1 VTSSIR
7 GLLGNVTDID
17 TRRQQVI
24 LQDLTVPYDYL
35 VVATG
40 AAHSYFGKDA
50 WARYAPGLKGVDDA
64 TAIRRHVLEAF
75 EQAEIA
81 TSEAERQCLLN
92 FVIVGAGPTGVELAG
107 AIAELARFGMG
118 KDFRNIDPSAANI
131 LLVQAAPRILPTF
144 PEELSRRAQQSLER
158 IGVKVL
164 ADSKVQNI
172 DAEGVIIADERTASR
187 AWTCEKT
194 RLGSLVPSG

>member
-1 VTSSIR
+1 
-7 GLLGNVTDID
+7 LLGNVTDID
-17 TRRQQVI
+17 DRRQQVT

-40 AAHSYFGKDA
+40 ATHSYFGKDA

-64 TAIRRHVLEAF
+64 IAIRRHVLEAF

-81 TSEAERQCLLN
+81 TSEAERQRLLN

-118 KDFRNIDPSAANI
+118 NDSGRLDTWTYEGPS
-131 LLVQAAPRILPTF
+131 
-144 PEELSRRAQQSLER
+144 
-158 IGVKVL
+158 
-164 ADSKVQNI
+164 
-172 DAEGVIIADERTASR
+172 
-187 AWTCEKT
+187 
-194 RLGSLVPSG
+194 

>member
-1 VTSSIR
+1 VT
-7 GLLGNVTDID
+7 
-17 TRRQQVI
+17 

-40 AAHSYFGKDA
+40 ATHSYFGKDA

-64 TAIRRHVLEAF
+64 IAIRRHVLEAF

-81 TSEAERQCLLN
+81 TSEAERQRLLN

-118 KDFRNIDPSAANI
+118 NDFRNI
-131 LLVQAAPRILPTF
+131 
-144 PEELSRRAQQSLER
+144 AQLFN
-158 IGVKVL
+158 
-164 ADSKVQNI
+164 ADIFSF
-172 DAEGVIIADERTASR
+172 R
-187 AWTCEKT
+187 
-194 RLGSLVPSG
+194 